1 MIDAL
6 SAHYG
11 IEASAVTSVSDNV
24 VRAQTAGGDLAIKT
38 FTAVELERAA
48 RESALLAHLRDG
60 IGPYRVPVLV
70 ETRDGEAMARVGD
83 GAIVVMQWCG
93 GAKKMYTSIALP
105 EWFALGN
112 ALAAL
117 HARLDDLSFVLPRAS
132 PIDLGIEYTAMI
144 ASRERALEKD
154 PERGGAIARYLD
166 ARLAFLDACGERGL
180 RPAPG
185 VELPIHNDYN
195 QHNYLFDGALPPVI
209 IDWEAAILSLREYEV
224 VRCLNH
230 LPIVAPPHATAFLEG
245 YRDRRPLDRERLR
258 WAVDRALLEHAVK
271 SWPVERW
278 LADLPGADASLSGSM
293 EVFGALSTHTA
304 QLEAFFGVDEP

>member
-1 MIDAL
+1 MISAL

-11 IEASAVTSVSDNV
+11 IEATAATTVSDNV
-24 VRAQTAGGDLAIKT
+24 VRVQAERGVLAIKT
-38 FTAVELERAA
+38 FTAAELERAG
-48 RESALLAHLRDG
+48 RESALLAHLKGG

-70 ETRDGEAMARVGD
+70 ETRDGEALARVGD

-93 GAKKMYTSIALP
+93 GVKKMYTAIVEP
-105 EWFALGN
+105 EWLALGA
-112 ALAAL
+112 ALAAM
-117 HARLDDLSFVLPRAS
+117 HARLDDLPRALPRAS
-132 PIDLGIEYTAMI
+132 PIDLGIEYTAMLG
-144 ASRERALEKD
+144 SRERALEKD

-185 VELPIHNDYN
+185 AELPIHNDYN

-209 IDWEAAILSLREYEV
+209 IDWEAAICSLREYEV

-230 LPIVAPPHATAFLEG
+230 LPIVAPAHATAFLAG
-245 YRDRRPLDRERLR
+245 YRARRPLDRECLR
-258 WAVDRALLEHAVK
+258 WAVDRALLEHAIK

-293 EVFGALSTHTA
+293 EVFAALSTHTA
-304 QLEAFFGVDEP
+304 QLEAFFGVEDS